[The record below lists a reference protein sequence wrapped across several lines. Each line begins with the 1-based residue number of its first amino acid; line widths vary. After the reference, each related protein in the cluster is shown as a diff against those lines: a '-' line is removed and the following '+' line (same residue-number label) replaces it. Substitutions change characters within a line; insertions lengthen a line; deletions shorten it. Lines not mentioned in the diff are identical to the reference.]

1 MNKQKTVLIFGIALI
16 SLLIGYWAYAAFW
29 NSGEKQDDL
38 SVPTQVSTVSRDEP
52 TQTPISTLP
61 SPISTG
67 SVPEGWEK
75 YFSQEMGFSV
85 RFPSE
90 MEVRDDQ
97 EGYISFVVLGPSQ
110 AEGTEVYDGIILS
123 FSQDT
128 YSSGSLESFVISEV
142 NRKRDDLIYDQVSD
156 VEPVVVNGIQGYK
169 YLESALGD
177 FTNIYLPLNGGS
189 YLLISYLLEDPTG
202 QGYEE
207 DLNMI
212 LSSLT
217 LNYDN

>member
-52 TQTPISTLP
+52 TQAPIPTSSNAIPT
-61 SPISTG
+61 SSI
-67 SVPEGWEK
+67 PEGWET
-75 YFSQEMGFSV
+75 YSSQEMGFSV
-85 RFPSE
+85 SFPPE

-110 AEGTEVYDGIILS
+110 AEGTEVYDGIVLS

-189 YLLISYLLEDPTG
+189 YLLISYLLEDPTS

>member
-1 MNKQKTVLIFGIALI
+1 MKKQKIVLILGVILTF
-16 SLLIGYWAYAAFW
+16 LLIGYGAYMLFW
-29 NSGEKQDDL
+29 NSEEKSDDL

-128 YSSGSLESFVISEV
+128 YSSSSLESFVISEV
-142 NRKRDDLIYDQVSD
+142 NRKRDELIYDRVSD

-169 YLESALGD
+169 YSESALGD
-177 FTNIYLPLNGGS
+177 FTNIYLSLNGGS
-189 YLLISYLLEDPTG
+189 YLLISYLLEDPTS